1 MRRNN
6 VVTFSLVLS
15 ITLVIGVTAPRF
27 DLGRNAQHSIEVPT
41 VSGYCT
47 ENIAVADS
55 ADGPA
60 TITAVI
66 PPYIIFETIP
76 NQIKNAMGHRE
87 IRISI
92 QTMIESYSEFVTSK
106 LIPPKALLK
115 SFGNSDNIGSNGGK
129 LLPLFLSD

>member
-15 ITLVIGVTAPRF
+15 MALVIGVTAPRF
-27 DLGRNAQHSIEVPT
+27 DQGRNAQHSIEVPT
-41 VSGYCT
+41 VSASWT

-60 TITAVI
+60 TITAVV

-76 NQIKNAMGHRE
+76 NQIKNATGHRE

-92 QTMIESYSEFVTSK
+92 QTMIGSYSEFVASK
-106 LIPPKALLK
+106 LIPPKALPK
-115 SFGNSDNIGSNGGK
+115 SFVNSDSIGSSGGK

>member
-6 VVTFSLVLS
+6 VATFSLVLS
-15 ITLVIGVTAPRF
+15 VALVIGVTAPRF
-27 DLGRNAQHSIEVPT
+27 DQGRNAQHSIEVPT
-41 VSGYCT
+41 VSASWT

-60 TITAVI
+60 TITAVV

-76 NQIKNAMGHRE
+76 NQIKNATGHRE

-92 QTMIESYSEFVTSK
+92 QTMIGSYSEFVASK
-106 LIPPKALLK
+106 LIPPKALPK
-115 SFGNSDNIGSNGGK
+115 SFVNSDSIGSSGGK

>member
-15 ITLVIGVTAPRF
+15 MALVIGVTAPRF

-41 VSGYCT
+41 VSASWT

-60 TITAVI
+60 TITAVV
-66 PPYIIFETIP
+66 PPYKIFEAIP
-76 NQIKNAMGHRE
+76 N
-87 IRISI
+87 
-92 QTMIESYSEFVTSK
+92 
-106 LIPPKALLK
+106 
-115 SFGNSDNIGSNGGK
+115 
-129 LLPLFLSD
+129 